1 MRTKD
6 RRRTTIQTFG
16 WARLWSI
23 ARAPL
28 LRTGVWYRVVGN
40 GASNKVVLDVPGGQI
55 AVPRHLVEVRD
66 ERPPHFTVVY
76 RSTAARNPVQ
86 GTERDLGR
94 TYAVCPNSGA
104 RIRLEGHP
112 DSVQCP
118 QCGHAGLVAWWETG

>member
-1 MRTKD
+1 MLRKGRSRSAT
-6 RRRTTIQTFG
+6 QTLG

-40 GASNKVVLDVPGGQI
+40 GASNKLVLDVPGGQV
-55 AVPRHLVEVRD
+55 AVPRHLVELRA

-76 RSTAARNPVQ
+76 RPTTGRNPVH
-86 GTERDLGR
+86 GTKRDLGR
-94 TYAVCPNSGA
+94 TYAVCPNSGV

-112 DSVQCP
+112 ESVQCP
-118 QCGHAGLVAWWETG
+118 DCGHTGLVAWWETG